1 MVDNFVLGLF
11 FDGLLRGFAVVGLV
25 FFLVNSLLLH
35 RRVLNLHNLGLFLSV
50 SGLYLG
56 LENGPE
62 RLVMG
67 FWTLFYASFRVLDVS
82 LVL

>member
-1 MVDNFVLGLF
+1 MVDYFVLGLF

-35 RRVLNLHNLGLFLSV
+35 RRVLNLHNFGLFLSV
-50 SGLYLG
+50 SRLYLG

-67 FWTLFYASFRVLDVS
+67 FRTLFYASFRVLDVS
-82 LVL
+82 LIL